1 GFWAVLEAP
10 MDFTFQ
16 PPFLAGLSGYIAEVG
31 KPFVEARPGDR
42 IDGRLVRRIDL
53 ASGRFALVENA
64 KEFTLV
70 PWRPVLENQL
80 GKSASG
86 IMRAD
91 GVSWRFGRGRAGPEI
106 S

>member
-1 GFWAVLEAP
+1 
-10 MDFTFQ
+10 M
-16 PPFLAGLSGYIAEVG
+16 
-31 KPFVEARPGDR
+31 VEK
-42 IDGRLVRRIDL
+42 
-53 ASGRFALVENA
+53 S

-80 GKSASG
+80 GKTASG